1 MNSHKLTNPNLFS
14 RPITG
19 NHRAPAILC
28 ARPDK
33 MESIISRARG
43 ASRETISEM
52 WPQFFAWVEQL
63 FRNRL
68 MPSKL
73 SAINKLMRTIFH
85 LAEKPFK
92 RLIFVVKRK
101 NKKRKKKKGA
111 QSFQTRNFFRE
122 IFEAFVKS
130 ILSRGVKV

>member
-52 WPQFFAWVEQL
+52 RPQFFAWVEQL

-92 RLIFVVKRK
+92 RLVFVVKRK
-101 NKKRKKKKGA
+101 NKRKKKRRRKRGHRV
-111 QSFQTRNFFRE
+111 FKRE
-122 IFEAFVKS
+122 IFSARYSKHS
-130 ILSRGVKV
+130 